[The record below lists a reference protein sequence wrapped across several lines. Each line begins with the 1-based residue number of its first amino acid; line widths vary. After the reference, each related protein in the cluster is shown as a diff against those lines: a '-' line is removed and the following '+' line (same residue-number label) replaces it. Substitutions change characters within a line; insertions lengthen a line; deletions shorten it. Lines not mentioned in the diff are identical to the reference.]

1 MALVTI
7 MVVEIVELLNESGLS
22 SLLEGED
29 ARVTQVFFED
39 DLCRETHRELL
50 SDSDDGSSYTFL

>member
-1 MALVTI
+1 